1 MSSRNPFIDDFAKV
15 ASSAMSTIGGLRDEA
30 QSAMK
35 ARFEAMIADMDMVT
49 REEFEAVRAMAL
61 KAREENEALMQEIL
75 ALKAK
80 IDAPKVKTAAATRK
94 TAAKTTAAR
103 NTMAKKPAA
112 KRPAAKKAAPKSTK
126 STT

>member
-35 ARFEAMIADMDMVT
+35 ARFEAMVADMDMVT

-61 KAREENEALMQEIL
+61 KAREENEALMQEII

-80 IDAPKVKTAAATRK
+80 IEAPKRKTAAAPRK
-94 TAAKTTAAR
+94 AAPKAAAAR
-103 NTMAKKPAA
+103 KPAAKKPAA
-112 KRPAAKKAAPKSTK
+112 KRTTAKKAAPKSPK
-126 STT
+126 SAS